1 MKVIGY
7 RDVPVDTQALAE
19 HVASTMPYVQQ
30 VFVDLNQHET
40 PVKQLYL
47 ARKQIEQYAER
58 EHLDYILQVYLI
70 KRLSI
75 KVVTFRSNQDV
86 IPRLKQ

>member
-1 MKVIGY
+1 YAVGLFFSNQKVLDTQHEIVFNQYFNDEGLKVIGY

-58 EHLDYILQVYLI
+58 
-70 KRLSI
+70 
-75 KVVTFRSNQDV
+75 
-86 IPRLKQ
+86 